1 MAEIFEYVLHVQSGI
16 DAAAWWLVAAA
27 AVLALVLFAACLRRA
42 WPFAPALAQFRRLQP
57 VGKVAAIC
65 VFCALVWRG
74 GAKND
79 GDRGGDGSRGDAEAR
94 RAGGA
99 PGGSSFSSTAVA
111 LAKEVVATADADA
124 INCVPPDSNAADGDV
139 RPPADAINCVP
150 PDSVKNNLR
159 PSATPREIY
168 SSTNFPLSVTSIA
181 VCHTNRV
188 VNVGLA

>member
-1 MAEIFEYVLHVQSGI
+1 MLPGFATYLQGAL
-16 DAAAWWLVAAA
+16 DAATAVLVGA
-27 AVLALVLFAACLRRA
+27 AVALALVLFAACLRRA

-99 PGGSSFSSTAVA
+99 SFSSTAG
-111 LAKEVVATADADA
+111 ADAM
-124 INCVPPDSNAADGDV
+124 NCVPPDSNARTGTSAL
-139 RPPADAINCVP
+139 
-150 PDSVKNNLR
+150 LR
-159 PSATPREIY
+159 TQ
-168 SSTNFPLSVTSIA
+168 
-181 VCHTNRV
+181 
-188 VNVGLA
+188 